1 MSRTITIVFEE
12 YGRTKAITKKISGK
26 VMPKDVDDFITKYVG
41 ERPKRE
47 ERR

>member
-1 MSRTITIVFEE
+1 MSKTITIVVEE
-12 YGRTKAITKKISGK
+12 YGRAKAITKKISGK
-26 VMPKDVDDFITKYVG
+26 VMPKDVDDFIQKYVG